1 VISIMFQTEAYDI
14 QFGFYR
20 ANDSSSYK
28 LVNEGEENEL
38 ILHPVA
44 ELEEVFPLQTI
55 ESSENMV
62 KVTFI
67 AKEEGFY
74 KIVFS
79 NQHSWV
85 RGKTLN
91 YRYVVLNPV
100 DTFNEKDQ

>member
-1 VISIMFQTEAYDI
+1 
-14 QFGFYR
+14 
-20 ANDSSSYK
+20 
-28 LVNEGEENEL
+28 LLNEGEENEL

-44 ELEEVFPLQTI
+44 QLEEVFPLQTI

-100 DTFNEKDQ
+100 DTFNEKEQ